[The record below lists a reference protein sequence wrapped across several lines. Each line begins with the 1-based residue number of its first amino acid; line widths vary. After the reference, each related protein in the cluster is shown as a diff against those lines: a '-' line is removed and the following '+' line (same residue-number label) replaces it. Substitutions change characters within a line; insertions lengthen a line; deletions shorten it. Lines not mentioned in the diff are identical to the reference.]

1 MGGRSIYNNMK
12 AFIRYMISSNV
23 GEVVSIFL
31 TAALG
36 MPEGLVPVQLLW
48 VNLVTD
54 GPPATALG
62 FNPPDKDIMTK
73 LPRRKDEDLLSNW
86 VMFRYAVVGLYVGVA
101 TVGAFAIWFT
111 RTSFMGGK
119 FTAGG
124 VAYSYTGKNA
134 CDYFEAG
141 KVKASTLSLTVL
153 VAIEMFNAL
162 NALSEDGSLVTMPP
176 SQPVP
181 PHRHACLLWLA
192 LLDHVRSVLRGN
204 FLHRPAG
211 FQRMDARPSVRRT
224 GVLDRRSSEGFR
236 PRLGAKRTQGSTR
249 VLEFYVARVVERY
262 SPDDEFN

>member
-73 LPRRKDEDLLSNW
+73 PPRRKDEDLLSNW

-111 RTSFMGGK
+111 RTNFKGGK

-176 SQPVP
+176 WRNPYLPIAMLVSFGSHFLIMYVPYFAEIFSVTPLDWGEWMLVLGFSIPV
-181 PHRHACLLWLA
+181 CLI
-192 LLDHVRSVLRGN
+192 VEVLKVFGRVS
-204 FLHRPAG
+204 
-211 FQRMDARPSVRRT
+211 ARRE
-224 GVLDRRSSEGFR
+224 LKA
-236 PRLGAKRTQGSTR
+236 RLG
-249 VLEFYVARVVERY
+249 Y
-262 SPDDEFN
+262 